1 MIRKTI
7 HPEAFMRL
15 TDESIA
21 ALRRACPEVVFR
33 EQEMLCA
40 HTSFKTG
47 GPAAVMAFPSSVQS
61 LAGLLRAARELGVQ
75 MRILGA
81 GTNVLAPDEGL
92 DELVICTKDALMG
105 LRQLSGGRIEAMAGQ
120 SLASAAVFAREHR
133 LSGLEFAHG
142 IPGTVGG
149 GVYVNA
155 GAYGGEIKQVVES
168 VTVLTM
174 DGALRA

>member
-1 MIRKTI
+1 
-7 HPEAFMRL
+7 MRL

-40 HTSFKTG
+40 HTSFKIG

-75 MRILGA
+75 PRVLGA

-92 DELVICTKDALMG
+92 DELVIA
-105 LRQLSGGRIEAMAGQ
+105 RVP
-120 SLASAAVFAREHR
+120 AAA
-133 LSGLEFAHG
+133 A
-142 IPGTVGG
+142 P
-149 GVYVNA
+149 
-155 GAYGGEIKQVVES
+155 
-168 VTVLTM
+168 
-174 DGALRA
+174 